1 MKSIIKKSFVRVAFG
16 LVFGFGLSF
25 AASTGVCAADDY
37 VDQVNKHIYANGH
50 ATIIEAGSE
59 SGTTIVKCDKN
70 DNGTFETGETVSK
83 GDLSNWSIFGGKKN
97 GNVTNTKITMNSG
110 VVDNIYAGGY
120 AQGQDYR
127 YADKIAN
134 VTGVAE
140 ITINGGKIKHISGG
154 SSSSYGKTEV
164 NKANIVVYT
173 GDIGYIYANYGW
185 AQDAFNLDGVSYSGD
200 TNNVKEVSFKLLGG
214 NIEGVNYTLDDNVT
228 CEKVSSFVISG
239 ANIWGYASNV
249 MPIPTSPDGTK
260 LYQVELKHELNGEL
274 YSNKKID
281 YLQLADGT
289 KYEYKDA
296 YTSNYEAR
304 IHAWLPENS
313 VVKWSTDGTN
323 KFVYK
328 DYGGEIKANSNYI
341 DVGTVTNVVKK
352 PQIESQITYS
362 PGYREYGFT
371 HLYSGEVLPYT
382 ISGDEPRQNNAGN
395 YKTTF
400 DLPAGLK
407 WDDGTTGKYVVNWKI
422 DKCTR
427 NIIEND
433 YHKYNEYT
441 YKGNDGKIYGLKANQ
456 RYEYSTDNLNWTDV
470 PEGSTEIKNLAPGTY
485 YLRIKEDTNFKA
497 SATVTLTIEAAPKPT
512 RKLTICKFGSNDVLC
527 EVTAPMLNSN
537 SYEAVIPEEYFD
549 YAFFTN
555 SYSVDPSYQIVPDY
569 DSALGIDTII
579 IKNNTTIYAL
589 EPTYINKSSKFILTD
604 NKQVSVVMGKTSN
617 DLFDKLDDDLYNKYY
632 FTNYFDMV
640 LQYKLQNNE
649 FGDISGFNK
658 EEKDSLYCSNTYYV
672 IPCKY
677 SDSRLTNS
685 DCWVA
690 KNYYKNATVIPHIS
704 LEEESGA
711 VMKINV
717 KLNTENGKSVFEY
730 IYSSVDDAYIS
741 SSVILDLGKYPKLH
755 DNFVIYDS
763 PARNIVINSSKFNVT
778 YGQSEVPTPAP
789 TATTE
794 PTATPD
800 LGATTVPTQLPSGNP
815 DITPTAAPSSD
826 PGVTPTSVP
835 TSDPSA
841 QPVPT
846 NEPQVS
852 DVPVKTVEKVILDS
866 NTDKADVAGST
877 QRFLFLRTAAV
888 KKNSIKIKWNKVS
901 GADGYMIYGSKCG
914 SKMKFIKD
922 IKKPNATSCT
932 FKKLKKN
939 TYYKYMVVAYKN
951 TDSEPMV
958 ITTSKSVHAA
968 TSGGKK
974 GNPIA
979 IKKVKKNYTIKKGKT
994 LKLKPAFTS
1003 KKKVSLHIAK
1013 FRYESL
1019 DESVATVSKKGKIKA
1034 VGKGETTILVY
1045 TQNGICKKVKL
1056 VVK

>member
-1 MKSIIKKSFVRVAFG
+1 MNIKMHIH
-16 LVFGFGLSF
+16 LIPM
-25 AASTGVCAADDY
+25 D
-37 VDQVNKHIYANGH
+37 IYAW
-50 ATIIEAGSE
+50 
-59 SGTTIVKCDKN
+59 VPKN
-70 DNGTFETGETVSK
+70 
-83 GDLSNWSIFGGKKN
+83 
-97 GNVTNTKITMNSG
+97 
-110 VVDNIYAGGY
+110 A
-120 AQGQDYR
+120 
-127 YADKIAN
+127 
-134 VTGVAE
+134 
-140 ITINGGKIKHISGG
+140 
-154 SSSSYGKTEV
+154 
-164 NKANIVVYT
+164 
-173 GDIGYIYANYGW
+173 
-185 AQDAFNLDGVSYSGD
+185 
-200 TNNVKEVSFKLLGG
+200 
-214 NIEGVNYTLDDNVT
+214 
-228 CEKVSSFVISG
+228 VI
-239 ANIWGYASNV
+239 
-249 MPIPTSPDGTK
+249 
-260 LYQVELKHELNGEL
+260 
-274 YSNKKID
+274 
-281 YLQLADGT
+281 
-289 KYEYKDA
+289 
-296 YTSNYEAR
+296 R
-304 IHAWLPENS
+304 
-313 VVKWSTDGTN
+313 WSTDGYN
-323 KFVYK
+323 KFVNK
-328 DYGGEIKANSNYI
+328 DHYNVIQAEPNGSGF
-341 DVGTVTNVVKK
+341 GTVTNLVDR
-352 PQIESQITYS
+352 PEIEDTITYS
-362 PGYREYGFT
+362 ILSSEYGFT
-371 HLYSGEVLPYT
+371 NLYTAAILPYT
-382 ISGDEPRQNNAGN
+382 ISGDQPRQNKAGN

-400 DLPAGLK
+400 SLQAGLK
-407 WDDGTTGKYVVNWKI
+407 WNDLSTGDYVVDWKI
-422 DKCTR
+422 NKGTKYI
-427 NIIEND
+427 NAGD
-433 YHKYNEYT
+433 YGKSNEYS
-441 YKGNDGKIYGLKANQ
+441 YKGKNGEISGLKEYFS
-456 RYEYSTDNLNWTDV
+456 YEYSNDNSNWISV
-470 PEGSTEIKNLAPGTY
+470 AEGSTKITNLAPGTY
-485 YLRIKEDTNFKA
+485 YLRIKGDENFNPSEA
-497 SATVTLTIEAAPKPT
+497 LTFIIEAAPKPT

-685 DCWVA
+685 DRWVA

-794 PTATPD
+794 PT
-800 LGATTVPTQLPSGNP
+800 QLPSGNP

-826 PGVTPTSVP
+826 PGVTPTSDPSAQP
-835 TSDPSA
+835 TNGPEVTPTANPSA

-877 QRFLFLRTAAV
+877 QRFLFLKTAAV

-974 GNPIA
+974 GNPNA
-979 IKKVKKNYTIKKGKT
+979 IKKVKKKYTIKKGKT